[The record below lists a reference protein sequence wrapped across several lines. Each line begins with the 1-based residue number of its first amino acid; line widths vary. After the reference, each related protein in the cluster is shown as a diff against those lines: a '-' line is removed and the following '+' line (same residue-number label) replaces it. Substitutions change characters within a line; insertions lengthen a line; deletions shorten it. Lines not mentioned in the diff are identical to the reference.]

1 MRVRWVTGFLDTP
14 SRVAEPFWQAV
25 TGSRLSARRG
35 PGGEFATL
43 VPAGGDAYLRVQVV
57 GDGPA
62 RAHLDLHVEDVAAQA
77 GRAVG
82 LGAAVVLDDGE
93 LVVLRSPA
101 GLLFCLVPWQGEAV
115 RPAGGRSL
123 VDQMCLDVPVGG
135 FDAEADF
142 WAALT
147 GWPRRAGSLP
157 EFDFLLRP
165 DGMPLR
171 LLLQRVG
178 GTAAGMHLDLA
189 CTDRAAEVAWHRE
202 LGAEVVGGYER
213 WTTLR
218 DPAGRAYCITD
229 RPL

>member
-1 MRVRWVTGFLDTP
+1 MTGFLDTP

>member
-1 MRVRWVTGFLDTP
+1 MRVRWMTGFLDTP

-25 TGSRLSARRG
+25 TGSGLSPRRG
-35 PGGEFATL
+35 PDGRFATL

-57 GDGPA
+57 GDGPP

-77 GRAVG
+77 ARAVAG
-82 LGAAVVLDDGE
+82 GATVVLDDGD

-101 GLLFCLVPWQGEAV
+101 GLPFCLVSWQGEAV
-115 RPAGGRSL
+115 RPTGGRSL
-123 VDQMCLDVPVGG
+123 ADQLSLDVPVAV

-142 WAALT
+142 WAELT
-147 GWPRRAGSLP
+147 GWPRRPGSLP
-157 EFDFLLRP
+157 EFDFLVRP

-178 GTAAGMHLDLA
+178 GAAGMHVDFA
-189 CTDRAAEVAWHRE
+189 CTDRPAEVARHE
-202 LGAEVVGGYER
+202 QLGARVVAVYPR

-218 DPAGRAYCITD
+218 DPAGRAYCVTD
-229 RPL
+229 RPV